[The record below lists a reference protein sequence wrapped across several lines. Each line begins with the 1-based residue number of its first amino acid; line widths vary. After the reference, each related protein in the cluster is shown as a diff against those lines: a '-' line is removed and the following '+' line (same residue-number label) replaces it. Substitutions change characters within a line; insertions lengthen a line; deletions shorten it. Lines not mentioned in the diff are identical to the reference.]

1 MSTNIDR
8 PDYAVQ
14 YGPTTG
20 DKVYLADTGLVAEIE
35 HDYTTYGDEMV
46 FGGGKTIRDG
56 MGQASKWKSSDG
68 ALDLVVTNAII
79 IDPILG
85 IVKGDIGIRDGK
97 IVGVGKSG
105 NPDTMNITPGLIVS
119 PVTDILSVEG
129 MIVTPGFVD
138 IHPHFD
144 SVQQLYEYQNAG
156 FTTVIGGGSGPK
168 TVGIECPG
176 AFNLHRMLEAM
187 AEIPLNFGNFG
198 KGNASTRGALEE
210 QIVIGGATGLKIHE
224 DWSSSPAAIN
234 MCMELADEYDF
245 QVQVH
250 ADTLNETGYYEDT
263 MAAINGRVMHIYH
276 AEGAGGGNAPDIMRC
291 VMEPNCLPSSTN
303 PTNPF
308 SINTYDEEIDM
319 LITCHNL
326 NKNVP
331 TDMAFIQGRARA
343 ETMRAEDVLHDLGA
357 ISMIGSDSQ
366 GVGRAAESAQRAFQL
381 AAVNKMRFGRLPED
395 GVGNDN
401 HRIKRYLSKV
411 TINPAITFGV
421 DSYVGSITPGK
432 LADLVFWKPKFFIA
446 KPEVTVKGGFISHGA
461 MGDPAGSLMTCQP
474 LKYRPQYGSLGAN
487 PARTSYS
494 FVTQAAI
501 DAGLAGRLNS
511 HQTLMPV
518 KRTRTISKRDM
529 IHNNYMPN
537 IEIDPETYNVYVDG
551 RRITVKPAR
560 TLPLTQLYYFR

>member
-1 MSTNIDR
+1 MSMKITR
-8 PDYAVQ
+8 PDYAAQ

-20 DKVYLADTGLVAEIE
+20 DKIHLADTGLVAEIE
-35 HDYTTYGDEMV
+35 HDFTTYGDELV

-56 MGQASKWKSSDG
+56 MGQASKWKASDG
-68 ALDLVVTNAII
+68 ALDLVVTNAVIM
-79 IDPILG
+79 DPILG
-85 IVKGDIGIRDGK
+85 IVKGDIGIKAGM

-105 NPDTMNITPGLIVS
+105 NPDTMNVTPGLIVS
-119 PVTDILSVEG
+119 PNTDILSVEG
-129 MIVTPGFVD
+129 MIVTPGFID

-176 AFNLHRMLEAM
+176 VFNLHRMLEAM
-187 AEIPLNFGNFG
+187 ADIPLNFGNFG
-198 KGNASTRGALEE
+198 KGNASVKGSLEE
-210 QIVIGGATGLKIHE
+210 QVVIGGATGLKIHE
-224 DWSSSPAAIN
+224 DWSSSPAAIET
-234 MCMELADEYDF
+234 CMDLADELDF

-263 MAAINGRVMHIYH
+263 LAAINGRVMHIYH

-326 NKNVP
+326 NKAVP

-343 ETMRAEDVLHDLGA
+343 ETMRAEDVLHDMGA

-381 AAVNKMRFGRLPED
+381 AAVNKQRFGRLSED
-395 GVGNDN
+395 GSGNDN
-401 HRIKRYLSKV
+401 FRIKRYLAKV

-421 DSYVGSITPGK
+421 NKYVGSITPGK
-432 LADLVFWKPKFFIA
+432 LADLVFWRPKFFIA
-446 KPEVTVKGGFISHGA
+446 KPEVTVKGGFISHGV

-487 PARTSYS
+487 PARLSYS
-494 FVTQAAI
+494 FVTQAAL
-501 DAGLAGRLNS
+501 DAGLAGRLRS

-518 KRTRTISKRDM
+518 RGTRTISKRDM
-529 IHNNYMPN
+529 IHNNTMPN

-551 RRITVKPAR
+551 QRITVKPAK
-560 TLPLTQLYYFR
+560 TLPLTQLFYFR

>member
-1 MSTNIDR
+1 MSMNITR
-8 PDYAVQ
+8 PDYAAQ

-20 DKVYLADTGLVAEIE
+20 DRIHLADTGLVAEIE
-35 HDYTTYGDEMV
+35 HDFTTYGDELV

-56 MGQASKWKSSDG
+56 MGQASKWKARDG
-68 ALDLVVTNAII
+68 ALDLVVTNAVI

-85 IVKGDIGIRDGK
+85 VVKGDIGIKDGM

-105 NPDTMNITPGLIVS
+105 NPDTMNVTPGLIVS
-119 PVTDILSVEG
+119 PNTDILSVEG
-129 MIVTPGFVD
+129 MIVTPGFID

-144 SVQQLYEYQNAG
+144 SVQQLYEYQAAG

-176 AFNLHRMLEAM
+176 VFNLHRMLEAM
-187 AEIPLNFGNFG
+187 ADIPLNFGNFG
-198 KGNASTRGALEE
+198 KGNAAVKGSLEE
-210 QIVIGGATGLKIHE
+210 QVVIGGATGLKIHE
-224 DWSSSPAAIN
+224 DWSSSPAAIET
-234 MCMELADEYDF
+234 CMDLADELDF

-263 MAAINGRVMHIYH
+263 LAAINGRVMHIYH

-326 NKNVP
+326 NKAVP

-343 ETMRAEDVLHDLGA
+343 ETMRAEDVLHDMGA

-366 GVGRAAESAQRAFQL
+366 GVGRAAESAQRSFQL
-381 AAVNKMRFGRLPED
+381 AAVNKQRFGRLSED
-395 GVGNDN
+395 GSGNDN
-401 HRIKRYLSKV
+401 FRIKRYLAKV

-421 DSYVGSITPGK
+421 DKYVGSITPGK
-432 LADLVFWKPKFFIA
+432 LADLVFWRPKFFIA

-474 LKYRPQYGSLGAN
+474 LKYRPQYGSFGAN
-487 PARTSYS
+487 PARLSYS
-494 FVTQAAI
+494 FVTQSAL
-501 DAGLAGRLNS
+501 DAGLAGRLRT

-518 KRTRTISKRDM
+518 RGTRTLSKRDM
-529 IHNNYMPN
+529 IHNNAMPN

-551 RRITVKPAR
+551 ERITVKPAK
-560 TLPLTQLYYFR
+560 TLPLTQLFYFR

>member
-1 MSTNIDR
+1 MSIKISR
-8 PDYAVQ
+8 PEYAAQ
-14 YGPTTG
+14 FGPTTG
-20 DKVYLADTGLVAEIE
+20 DKIHLADTGLVAEIE
-35 HDYTTYGDEMV
+35 HDFTTYGDELV

-56 MGQASKWKSSDG
+56 MGQASKWKARDG

-85 IVKGDIGIRDGK
+85 VVKGDIGIKDGM
-97 IVGVGKSG
+97 IVGVGKAG
-105 NPDTMNITPGLIVS
+105 NPDTMNITPGLIVA
-119 PVTDILSVEG
+119 PNTDILSVEG
-129 MIVTPGFVD
+129 MIVTPGFID

-144 SVQQLYEYQNAG
+144 SVQQLYEYQSAG

-176 AFNLHRMLEAM
+176 VFNLHRMLEAM
-187 AEIPLNFGNFG
+187 ADIPLNFGNFG
-198 KGNASTRGALEE
+198 KGNSATKGSIEE
-210 QIVIGGATGLKIHE
+210 QVVLGGATGLKIHE
-224 DWSSSPAAIN
+224 DWSSSPAAIEA
-234 MCMELADEYDF
+234 CMDLADELDF

-263 MAAINGRVMHIYH
+263 LAAINGRVMHIYH

-291 VMEPNCLPSSTN
+291 AMEPNCLPSSTN

-326 NKNVP
+326 NKAVP

-343 ETMRAEDVLHDLGA
+343 ETMRAEDVLHDIGA

-366 GVGRAAESAQRAFQL
+366 GVGRAAESAQRSFQL
-381 AAVNKMRFGRLPED
+381 AAVNKQRFGRLSED
-395 GVGNDN
+395 GIGNDN
-401 HRIKRYLSKV
+401 FRIKRYLAKI

-421 DSYVGSITPGK
+421 DKYVGSITPGK

-446 KPEVTVKGGFISHGA
+446 KPEVTVKGGFITHGA

-474 LKYRPQYGSLGAN
+474 LKYRPQYGALGAN
-487 PARTSYS
+487 PSRLSYS

-501 DAGLAGRLNS
+501 DAGLAGRLRS
-511 HQTLMPV
+511 HQTLVPV
-518 KRTRTISKRDM
+518 KGTRTISKRDM
-529 IHNNYMPN
+529 IHNNAMPN

-551 RRITVKPAR
+551 ARVTVRPAK
-560 TLPLTQLYYFR
+560 TLPLTQLFYFR